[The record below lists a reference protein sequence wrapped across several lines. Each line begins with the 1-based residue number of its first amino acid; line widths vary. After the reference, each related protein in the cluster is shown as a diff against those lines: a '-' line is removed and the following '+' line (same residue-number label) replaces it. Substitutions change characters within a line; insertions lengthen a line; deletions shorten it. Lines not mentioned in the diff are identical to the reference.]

1 MRQENVNVG
10 RLQQNEDAA
19 LLHLAVHKWNG
30 SSLIHALGTVSFKKN
45 KNKKQNNVMHD

>member
-30 SSLIHALGTVSFKKN
+30 SMRLGLFCLK
-45 KNKKQNNVMHD
+45 KKQ